1 MIPYRLRIGLAALA
15 TLALTAPTLAAQPER
30 TITVGGEGRATV
42 ARDLAVVEVGVVAQG
57 PTARAALDRNSAAM
71 AEVLDTLANRFGI
84 AERDIETS
92 LLDLRAEYE
101 RDPNGRPTGKVA
113 GFHSTNQVRV
123 RVRTLTKLGEL
134 LDAVVGAGA
143 NRIAGVGFT
152 TETVA
157 DALDAARRLAVADA
171 RRRAAL
177 YAAAAGAGLGEVVS
191 IREHLPPEPGPRA
204 VAQAFAAEA
213 AAAVPVA
220 SGETELRV
228 AITVVFAL
236 EGD

>member
-1 MIPYRLRIGLAALA
+1 MFPYRLRIGLAALTA
-15 TLALTAPTLAAQPER
+15 LALTAPTLAAQHER

-42 ARDLAVVEVGVVAQG
+42 ARDLAVVEVGVIAQG

-71 AEVLDTLANRFGI
+71 AKVLATLANRFSI

-113 GFHSTNQVRV
+113 GFHSTNQVRL
-123 RVRTLTKLGEL
+123 RVRTLNKLGEL

-143 NRIAGVGFT
+143 NRIAGVRFT

-171 RRRAAL
+171 RRRAEL
-177 YAAAAGAGLGEVVS
+177 YAAAAGADLGEVVS
-191 IREHLPPEPGPRA
+191 IREQLLPEPGPRA
-204 VAQAFAAEA
+204 AQAFAAEA

-228 AITVVFAL
+228 SITVVFAL
-236 EGD
+236 DGD